1 MNTIS
6 LCSGGVSDITI
17 VSNIF
22 IDKYMPS
29 ANGSFVKV
37 YLYLLRILSDS
48 SSNKELS
55 ISKIADQLDHTET
68 DVLRALTYWEK
79 VNLISLGRSAN
90 NEINSITIN
99 PLHSNITTNSSNIG
113 YNNTNYKNT
122 SSDTVTNSATVDTS
136 IQNAISSQI
145 PDDTLKN
152 NKDLNFVISIAEK
165 YVERMLSP
173 NDEQLILYLYTKANF
188 SPELILELYEY
199 CASQGKKQYRY
210 IESVASAWIKD
221 GVTSAEQARANSE
234 NYNSA
239 YSAVIKEFG
248 INRSLGQAEKNYIDK
263 WTKTYGF
270 STDIIKKACGKT
282 IINIQ
287 KPDFKYT
294 DKILT
299 AWHQKNIKT
308 IQDVNALD
316 NNYNKSSSTS
326 KKVARYSTPKTSNKF
341 NSFSQRN
348 YTSEEL
354 DELERRLLSR

>member
-6 LCSGGVSDITI
+6 LCSGGGSDITI
-17 VSNIF
+17 ESNIF

-37 YLYLLRILSDS
+37 YLYLLRVLSDS
-48 SSNKELS
+48 SSKANLS
-55 ISKIADQLDHTET
+55 ISKIADQLDHTEN

-79 VNLISLGRSAN
+79 INLISIGRSAD

-99 PLHSNITTNSSNIG
+99 PLTNKDND
-113 YNNTNYKNT
+113 TRANT
-122 SSDTVTNSATVDTS
+122 STTSAMVDVT
-136 IQNAISSQI
+136 IQDAISSQI
-145 PDDTLKN
+145 PDDSLKN

-221 GVTSAEQARANSE
+221 GITSAEQARANSE
-234 NYNSA
+234 NYNSS

-270 STDIIKKACGKT
+270 STDIIKQACGKT
-282 IINIQ
+282 LINIQ

-294 DKILT
+294 DKILN
-299 AWHQKNIKT
+299 AWYQKNVKT
-308 IQDVNALD
+308 VQDIDTLD
-316 NNYNKSSSTS
+316 NNYNKTTNAP

>member
-37 YLYLLRILSDS
+37 YLYLLRVLSDN
-48 SSNKELS
+48 SNNKNLS
-55 ISKIADQLDHTET
+55 ISKIADQLDHTENV
-68 DVLRALTYWEK
+68 VLRALTYWEK
-79 VNLISLGRSAN
+79 INLISLGRSAN

-99 PLHSNITTNSSNIG
+99 PLHNDSNDNTTTFNTTFEA
-113 YNNTNYKNT
+113 NNTLQ
-122 SSDTVTNSATVDTS
+122 D
-136 IQNAISSQI
+136 AISTQL
-145 PDDTLKN
+145 PDENLKN

-221 GVTSAEQARANSE
+221 GITSAEQARANSE
-234 NYNSA
+234 NYNSS

-248 INRSLGQAEKNYIDK
+248 ITRSLGQAEKNYIDK
-263 WTKTYGF
+263 WTKSYGF
-270 STDIIKKACGKT
+270 NSDIIRRACSKT
-282 IINIQ
+282 LINIQ

-294 DKILT
+294 DKILSS
-299 AWHQKNIKT
+299 WHQKNVKT
-308 IQDVNALD
+308 VDDIDALD
-316 NNYNKSSSTS
+316 NNYIKNTTAP

>member
-1 MNTIS
+1 MSTITLS
-6 LCSGGVSDITI
+6 SGGVSDITI

-37 YLYLLRILSDS
+37 YLYLLRILSDKFHNNS
-48 SSNKELS
+48 LS
-55 ISKIADQLDHTET
+55 ITKLADQLDHTEN
-68 DVLRALTYWEK
+68 DILRALTYWEK
-79 VNLISLGRSAN
+79 FNLITIGRTST

-99 PLHSNITTNSSNIG
+99 PLVDNSRNYISQSSMTPVATTSVMQNDI
-113 YNNTNYKNT
+113 
-122 SSDTVTNSATVDTS
+122 SA
-136 IQNAISSQI
+136 QL
-145 PDDTLKN
+145 PDDSLKD

-210 IESVASAWIKD
+210 IESVASAWVKD
-221 GVTSAEQARANSE
+221 GITSASQARANSD
-234 NYNSA
+234 NYNMA
-239 YSAVIKEFG
+239 YSSVIKSFG
-248 INRSLGQAEKNYIDK
+248 INRSLGQAEKEYIDK
-263 WTKTYGF
+263 WTKTYQF
-270 STDIIKKACGKT
+270 NTDIIKKACDKT
-282 IINIQ
+282 LINIQ

-299 AWHQKNIKT
+299 AWYNQKITSVKQ
-308 IQDVNALD
+308 IDDMD
-316 NNYNKSSSTS
+316 NNFAKTPV
-326 KKVARYSTPKTSNKF
+326 KKTVKYSTPKTSNKF

-348 YTSEEL
+348 YTTEEL